1 MHWGGTV
8 DRKEIYANISE
19 LEEQMGTLY
28 SDLGKLK
35 EKMIS
40 LLEENQRVNLENER
54 LRKMLKQPDSD
65 EPADRLSEGKP
76 SIGEGHDNLARLY
89 NEGFH
94 ICNVY
99 YGHLRI
105 EGDCLFCLSFLS
117 K

>member
-1 MHWGGTV
+1 M

-19 LEEQMGTLY
+19 LEEQMGMMY
-28 SDLGKLK
+28 ADLGKLK
-35 EKMIS
+35 EKMIA
-40 LLEENQRVNLENER
+40 LLEENQRLSLENER
-54 LRKMLKQPDSD
+54 LRKMLKQSD
-65 EPADRLSEGKP
+65 ESEEITTAAEDKPA
-76 SIGEGHDNLARLY
+76 IGEGYDNLARLY

-99 YGHLRI
+99 YGHLRT